1 MLEFYPMC
9 FFILSSWYFLFSG
22 GEGYVQATPMH
33 NHSISAKR
41 GSGSKVQVMG
51 KKGKAMSPWSVGGA

>member
-1 MLEFYPMC
+1 MLEFYPMW

-33 NHSISAKR
+33 NHSHQGQERLGEES
-41 GSGSKVQVMG
+41 SGHG
-51 KKGKAMSPWSVGGA
+51 